1 VEAQPDAIYLAM
13 VDRFENG
20 AEDLHPVDS
29 ADGQGWHGGDLK
41 GALAHLDRLQAMGI
55 HTLWLTPLT
64 ASRQAPFHEWGAY
77 HGYWPTDLKAL
88 EPRFGDWGDLARL
101 KEGLEA
107 RGMSLMLDMVYNHV
121 EFDHA
126 LRESHPHWFHEAA
139 PITDWTDPVQV
150 LEGQVHGLPDLAQE
164 EPEVSAHLIEASLL
178 WLEKSGAKSIRVDA
192 VRHIGVDFIRAL
204 DGAIDEQFGNEVELV
219 GEIFE
224 GDAARLASLWAE
236 TGVDRVFDFPLYY
249 ALIDTLCGE
258 SKVGRLASVL
268 SLDRLY
274 GDPQGLITFLDNHDL
289 PRLASQCDGDQA
301 EEALLLL
308 AGLRGSPSVTWGTE
322 VMSAGETEPDNR
334 WVTGL
339 TPDGGED
346 LPLVGEALRLRAR
359 SPALREGL
367 TQILYLDET
376 LLLFLR
382 IHGQYAALVGY
393 AADAHEAVLLPEWMH
408 SWTPAWSTGQ
418 FGLTEDHF
426 LLPGAGTGMVFF
438 APGQEIAER
447 HSVVAAEQARPP
459 MRDIILH
466 SPDGAR
472 IAGAGPELGHWDPSK
487 APPLE
492 EGSIHFAFPVNQV
505 LSFKRFWQVDGELT
519 WEDGENRSV
528 LVEQGDDPLEL
539 DP

>member
-1 VEAQPDAIYLAM
+1 M

-20 AEDLHPVDS
+20 RTDTHSVDPVDP
-29 ADGQGWHGGDLK
+29 QEWHGGDLA
-41 GALAHLDRLQAMGI
+41 GVSAHLQRLNDLGI
-55 HTLWLTPLT
+55 RSLWLTPMT

-77 HGYWPTDLKAL
+77 HGYWPADWMEM
-88 EPRFGDWGDLARL
+88 EPRFGDWEDLARL
-101 KEGLEA
+101 REGLEA
-107 RGMSLMLDMVYNHV
+107 HGMSLMLDMVYNHV
-121 EFDHA
+121 EFDSP
-126 LRESHPHWFHEAA
+126 LRESHPHWFHPSA
-139 PITDWTDPVQV
+139 PITDWDDPQQV

-164 EPEVSAHLIEASLL
+164 EPELRQHLIDSTLL
-178 WLEKSGAKSIRVDA
+178 WLERSGASSIRVDA
-192 VRHIGVDFIRAL
+192 VRHIGPDFIRAL
-204 DGAIDEQFGNEVELV
+204 DAAIAEKHGERVELV

-224 GDAARLASLWAE
+224 GDASKLAEAWRAS
-236 TGVDRVFDFPLYY
+236 GVDRVFDFPLYY

-274 GDPQGLITFLDNHDL
+274 EDPQGLITFLDNHDL
-289 PRLASQCDGDQA
+289 PRLASQCAGDQA

-322 VMSAGETEPDNR
+322 VASSGEDEPNNR
-334 WVTGL
+334 WVKGL
-339 TPDGGED
+339 TPDGSGD
-346 LPLVGEALRLRAR
+346 LPLLGEALQLRAR

-367 TQILYLDET
+367 TQILLLDET

-382 IHGQYAALVGY
+382 IHGPYAALVGY
-393 AADAHEAVLLPEWMH
+393 SADAHEAVLLPEWMH

-426 LLPGAGTGMVFF
+426 LLPGAGTGIVFF
-438 APGQEIAER
+438 APAEEIAER
-447 HSVVAAEQARPP
+447 HSVVAAEQVQPTV
-459 MRDIILH
+459 RDIILH

-487 APPLE
+487 APSIE
-492 EGSIHFAFPVNQV
+492 EGSITFAFPVNQV
-505 LSFKRFWQVDGELT
+505 LSFKRFWQVDGVLT

-528 LVEQGDDPLEL
+528 LVEQGEGPLEL